1 MSNEQPPI
9 QPNAIAS
16 NEGMGSAQVAR
27 ERRISPI
34 WIVPLAAL
42 VIGVW
47 LLVQSY
53 LNQGPRIFVEFANAE
68 GIVPNET
75 QVKMLSVDLG
85 VVKEVRLNDSLDGV
99 TIVAQLVPEAS
110 KLLRSDTSFWVV
122 RPRVGSGGI
131 SGLSTILSGAYLEL
145 SPGSGNRGARN
156 FKGLDDIPLTAPD
169 TPGVQIELI
178 SEDAASISVGSPVL
192 YNGFRVGRIE
202 SAELDTQIGE
212 TRYKAFVDAP
222 YNDLVNTATR
232 FWDAS
237 GVAISAGVQGF
248 NVRTES
254 LESLFTGGVAFGL
267 PEDATPGP
275 AVQSGTLFRL
285 YADYESVAR
294 NPYRYSTDYL
304 LFFDSSIRGLEDG
317 APVEYRGLRV
327 GTVVDVAFDHDAAGP
342 MIQTGTDRAIAV
354 LVRVEPGW
362 LGEDSE
368 AAAKELDD
376 TLREGV
382 ARNLRA
388 SLSIGNLLTGSLYIE
403 FDFHEDVPAA
413 DVSEEAG
420 FAVFPTVA
428 SGLDQIEQKVASLLT
443 KLQSLPLDETL
454 DSASGAMDRAG
465 SALGKADASL
475 ARLSA
480 LLDQIDQEQ
489 VPAALGAVMVEAR
502 EALGGIAP
510 GSTLHTELTQS
521 LDQLQQTLLGAE
533 SVLETYDKQPNAV
546 IFPARRPADPV
557 PGSASA
563 QE

>member
-1 MSNEQPPI
+1 MNREPPI
-9 QPNAIAS
+9 QTESTAS
-16 NEGMGSAQVAR
+16 NEPIGSAQVVH
-27 ERRISPI
+27 ERRVSPI
-34 WIVPLAAL
+34 WIVPLVAL
-42 VIGVW
+42 LIGAW

-53 LNQGPRIFVEFANAE
+53 INQGPQIFVEFANAE

-99 TIVAQLVPEAS
+99 TVVAQLVPEAS
-110 KLLRSDTSFWVV
+110 ELLRVDTSFWVV
-122 RPRVGSGGI
+122 RPRVGSAGI

-145 SPGSGNRGARN
+145 SPGSGNKGARR
-156 FKGLDDIPLTAPD
+156 FVGLDDIPLTPPD

-192 YNGFRVGRIE
+192 YNGYRVGRIE
-202 SAELDTQIGE
+202 SAELDTHIGE

-222 YNDLVNTATR
+222 YNDLINTSTR

-254 LESLFTGGVAFGL
+254 LESLFAGGVAFGL

-327 GTVVDVAFDHDAAGP
+327 GTVVDVAFDYDGAGN
-342 MIQTGTDRAIAV
+342 MIQSGSDRAIAV

-362 LGEDSE
+362 LGNDTE
-368 AAAKELDD
+368 AGASELDQ
-376 TLREGV
+376 TLRDGAV
-382 ARNLRA
+382 RNLRA

-413 DVSEEAG
+413 EITELGG

-428 SGLDQIEQKVASLLT
+428 SGLDQIEQKVAGLLT
-443 KLQSLPLDETL
+443 KLQALPLNETL
-454 DSASGAMDRAG
+454 ASASGAMDRAG
-465 SALGKADASL
+465 SALSEADQTL
-475 ARLSA
+475 ARLTE
-480 LLDQIDQEQ
+480 LLEQ
-489 VPAALGAVMVEAR
+489 FDEEEVPAALGAVMVEAR
-502 EALGGIAP
+502 EALGGITP
-510 GSTLHTELTQS
+510 GSSLHTELTQA
-521 LDQLQQTLLGAE
+521 LDQLQQTLVGAE

-557 PGSASA
+557 PGSARA